1 MENTYKFKV
10 AMTCSGC
17 SGAVQRVLG
26 KLEEVKNVDI
36 DMENQLV
43 TVVTSLS
50 QDKIFETI
58 SKTGKKTEIVS

>member
-10 AMTCSGC
+10 AMTCS
-17 SGAVQRVLG
+17 G